1 MRNFRRLPTDYR
13 LLITRVTHTKKS
25 PPVSPFLV
33 LTIGIFAISVAA
45 ILIRFAQNEA
55 VPSLVIA
62 AWRLTIATLILL
74 PLCLSRY
81 ADEIRQLERASVLP
95 AILSG
100 VLLAVHFAAWIA
112 SLDYTSIAAAS
123 ALVATVPLW
132 VAIASP
138 LLLREGLSRATKI
151 GVGLAL
157 VGSVLI
163 AGNDLGGAGS
173 NPLLGNGLAL
183 LGAIAAAGYLMIGR
197 KLRAHLS
204 LIPYITLVYGIAA
217 TTLLIA
223 TIGSGYPLFAYSPN
237 LFLLFFLIA
246 AVPQLLGHSSF
257 NYALGYLPA
266 AYVTLTAIAEP
277 VGASILALF
286 IFREIPTT
294 LTIVGGI
301 LILSGIV
308 LSSR

>member
-1 MRNFRRLPTDYR
+1 M
-13 LLITRVTHTKKS
+13 
-25 PPVSPFLV
+25 
-33 LTIGIFAISVAA
+33 AA
-45 ILIRFAQNEA
+45 ILIRLAQNEA

-74 PLCLSRY
+74 PICVLRH
-81 ADEIRQLERASVLP
+81 AEEVRQLKRDAWLP

-112 SLDYTSIAAAS
+112 SLDYTSVAAAS

-138 LLLREGLSRATKI
+138 FLLREGLTRATKVGI
-151 GVGLAL
+151 GLAL

-163 AGNDLGGAGS
+163 AANDLGGVGQ
-173 NPLLGNGLAL
+173 NPLLGNGLAVI
-183 LGAIAAAGYLMIGR
+183 GAIAAAGYLIIGR
-197 KLRAHLS
+197 KLRATLS

-217 TTLLIA
+217 ITLMLA
-223 TIGSGYPLFAYSPN
+223 AIGSGQPIFAYSPSI
-237 LFLLFFLIA
+237 FALFFLIA
-246 AVPQLLGHSSF
+246 AVPQLMGHSSF

-286 IFREIPTT
+286 IFREIPTSY
-294 LTIVGGI
+294 TILGGI
-301 LILSGIV
+301 LILCGIV
-308 LSSR
+308 LSSRTNDRSTT